1 MQDANETLA
10 RDATIDSRETR
21 KFNSGTPGGICY
33 YTVDD
38 VLECDTY
45 RTVRMILDL
54 SGVAPTYLVTP
65 PQFDA
70 VFLALNWIPFFGLAM
85 MLVPV
90 RAVEGR
96 ELLYAVI
103 KSTYTDPGML
113 VKIRD

>member
-33 YTVDD
+33 YAVDD
-38 VLECDTY
+38 E
-45 RTVRMILDL
+45 VRMILDL
-54 SGVAPTYLVTP
+54 SGLAPTYLVTP
-65 PQFDA
+65 PRFDA
-70 VFLALNWIPFFGLAM
+70 VFLALNRIPFFGLAM
-85 MLVPV
+85 MFVPV

-113 VKIRD
+113 VKIID